1 MSLATA
7 PRPLRAVLIA
17 NRGEIACRVI
27 RTARRLGLRTI
38 AVYSDADA
46 RARHVREADEAIRL
60 GPAAAGESYLA
71 IDKVIAAA
79 QRSGADAIH
88 PGYGFL
94 SENAEFVAACDAADI
109 IFIGPPASAIAA
121 MGDKAAAKARMAQ
134 AGVPLVPGYHGEA
147 QDDALLRE
155 EAGKI
160 GYPVLLKAS
169 AGGGGKGMRVVE
181 SEREFQ
187 AALDGCRRESRAAFG
202 DERMLIEKYLTQPR
216 HVEVQVFCDS
226 LGGGVY
232 LFERDCSVQRRH
244 QKVLEEA
251 PAPHLPEALRREM
264 GEAAVRAAQEIG
276 YGGAGTVEFLLD
288 AAAETAQGSGSPFFF
303 MEMNTRLQVEHP
315 VTEMISGEDLVEWQ
329 LRVAAGL
336 ALPKAQ
342 NELTLTGHAI
352 EARLYAEDPDNDFLP
367 ATGELLR
374 FALPLEGRDGRIRLD
389 SGVEA
394 GDTVTMHYDPMLA
407 KLIVHGE
414 DRGQALAEMARAL
427 AALDISGVTTN
438 RRFLQRLV
446 THPDFIAA
454 RLDTRFIE
462 HHHDDLFAAPHAT
475 DADIAR
481 AALVAIDRLAMNQL
495 TRDQLA
501 GDHIDGA
508 PRTHDPWQR
517 RDGWRLNA
525 PRRLRLAFQETDGS
539 GAYEVIA
546 TQALTQDLAQEPAQ
560 ATWQL
565 QVQRGGEETSRLA
578 GQCQRLDND
587 TLALTLDG
595 HRQRLFARLDP
606 ASEGD
611 AIVLTAAGQ
620 ESRLI
625 WRRADRADHL
635 PQEAEAKLTAPMH
648 GTVVAL
654 LVEPG
659 QTVEKGTPLVVV
671 EAMKMEHTLSAPA
684 DGAVEA
690 FHVAVGDAVA
700 QGDELLA
707 FTNAEAMTDAGA
719 DTRGDN

>member
-1 MSLATA
+1 MSLTNA
-7 PRPLRAVLIA
+7 PRPLRSVLIA
-17 NRGEIACRVI
+17 NRGEIACRVM

-46 RARHVREADEAIRL
+46 NARHVREADEAVRL
-60 GPAAAGESYLA
+60 GPAPARESYLNVA
-71 IDKVIAAA
+71 AVIEAA

-94 SENAEFVAACDAADI
+94 SENADFVAACEAADI
-109 IFIGPPASAIAA
+109 VFVGPPASAIAA
-121 MGDKAAAKARMAQ
+121 MGDKASAKARMFK

-181 SEREFQ
+181 SDHEFQ

-226 LGGGVY
+226 QGNGVY

-251 PAPHLPEALRREM
+251 PAPNLSPALRQQM

-276 YGGAGTVEFLLD
+276 YVGAGTVEFLLD
-288 AAAETAQGSGSPFFF
+288 AAAEPVSNTETSEATRFYF

-315 VTEMISGEDLVEWQ
+315 VTELITGEDLVEWQ

-336 ALPKAQ
+336 PLPKAQ
-342 NELTLTGHAI
+342 DALTLTGHAI

-367 ATGELLR
+367 ATGTLER
-374 FALPLEGRDGRIRLD
+374 FGLDLNASDLAPDRVRLD

-394 GDTVTMHYDPMLA
+394 GDDVSMHYDPMLA

-414 DRGQALAEMARAL
+414 DRGQALAEMDRTL
-427 AALDISGVTTN
+427 AALDISGVNTN

-462 HHHDDLFAAPHAT
+462 HHHDALFASEPAT
-475 DADIAR
+475 DADIAC
-481 AALVAIDRLAMNQL
+481 AALVAL
-495 TRDQLA
+495 DQLEQT
-501 GDHIDGA
+501 GDDHS
-508 PRTHDPWQR
+508 PWER

-525 PRRLRLAFQETDGS
+525 PQHLRLAFAEAE
-539 GAYEVIA
+539 GAPPIPVTA
-546 TQALTQDLAQEPAQ
+546 TRSASQS
-560 ATWQL
+560 TWQL
-565 QVQRGGEETSRLA
+565 SVDRDGEQHLEGRL
-578 GQCQRLDND
+578 QRLDGD
-587 TLALTLDG
+587 AVAITLDG
-595 HRQRLFARLDP
+595 HRRRLLARTDP
-606 ASEGD
+606 ALDGET
-611 AIVLTAAGQ
+611 IILTAAGFQ
-620 ESRLI
+620 SRLI
-625 WRRADRADHL
+625 WRRSDRVDHL
-635 PQEAEAKLTAPMH
+635 PHEVEARLTASMH

-684 DGAVEA
+684 AGAVEA
-690 FHVAVGDAVA
+690 FHFKVGDAVA

-707 FTNAEAMTDAGA
+707 FASADATEGV
-719 DTRGDN
+719 